1 METKQATI
9 TTEKNAQ
16 KDQILKK
23 TYKSKSEAEVKAM
36 KIRNTERGIHAQ
48 AVLNKGKW
56 SVRVVGEYVEP
67 RKPRNMWLTSDIRI
81 SKDSV
86 GYYYAEHKF
95 QGVLYE
101 CCIFEDRSEARRAAV
116 IDLRNKKEN

>member
-1 METKQATI
+1 MTTKQP
-9 TTEKNAQ
+9 
-16 KDQILKK
+16 KDQILNK
-23 TYKSKSEAEVKAM
+23 TYKSQSQAESKVM
-36 KIRNTERGIHAQ
+36 QIRNPEKGIHAQ
-48 AVLNKGKW
+48 ALLRKGKW

-101 CCIFEDRSEARRAAV
+101 CCIFEDRNEARRAAV
-116 IDLRNKKEN
+116 IDLRSKKENEDCA